1 MSDIIITSHIVL
13 QSAVNAAG
21 TFAIAYP
28 DNETQASMSARSY
41 DTINLLS
48 SGGRTYTGMTA
59 SFSSG
64 SITLAN
70 GSGFTLPAGMYYV
83 EFANPVE
90 ADDATD
96 GRPLAR
102 YATDSSGNVSG
113 LVGPDGSVLIRPVT
127 AYTWALKPAAAD
139 NTGITIRISDVGGS
153 AGSLWISDGAYWKPV
168 GGRVTLGGSGEG
180 VTGAL
185 DTVENSFASFVLPG
199 YAMGPN
205 GCLNIVTTWSYTNSA
220 NNKVLRIRFGT
231 MGGERLVDSTQST
244 TASLRMWTEWQNRN
258 RVDQQAGGT
267 AQSNSLLAGGIGG
280 AAFTSTQD
288 TTVNNTI
295 FITGQK
301 ATGAESLILMRW
313 IAELIVP

>member
-1 MSDIIITSHIVL
+1 M
-13 QSAVNAAG
+13 
-21 TFAIAYP
+21 
-28 DNETQASMSARSY
+28 
-41 DTINLLS
+41 TIQL
-48 SGGRTYTGMTA
+48 TTA
-59 SFSSG
+59 LWISG
-64 SITLAN
+64 SLAASGSQHTLDEA
-70 GSGFTLPAGMYYV
+70 TEAGLI
-83 EFANPVE
+83 AQGL
-90 ADDATD
+90 AT
-96 GRPLAR
+96 R
-102 YATDSSGNVSG
+102 
-113 LVGPDGSVLIRPVT
+113 VGAAPDQGGVYDPIYSTTNPDGSTSLVDAAGNVVVRSVLQT
-127 AYTWALKPAAAD
+127 AWADKPAAATS
-139 NTGITIRISDVGGS
+139 TGQTIRVTDVGGS

-168 GGRVTLGGSGEG
+168 SGRVTLGGSGEG

-185 DTVENSFASFVLPG
+185 DTAENSFGSFVLPG

-231 MGGERLVDSTQST
+231 MAGERLVDSTQTT

-280 AAFTSTQD
+280 AAFTSAQD
-288 TTVNNTI
+288 TTVDKTI

-313 IAELIVP
+313 VAELIVP